1 MRLHG
6 FLELCMDA
14 LCAAMPLLADQCER
28 MNLGQLTSTALA
40 LCIALLAGCADD
52 SIPAPS
58 AGQVRKAAAV
68 QSNPASAAEGMDRA
82 AKAQNRNLRNGITTR
97 SLTGRAY
104 TFIDMG
110 GVPDG
115 DAASVVR
122 DLSSAALG
130 GEAKASYAIH
140 LKLREC
146 AGMMK
151 RFDKEG
157 ASAVRQATYENCR
170 SLSAEHYD
178 SASEWLSLAAEQGH
192 VGAQLL
198 YVSDPEATLGS
209 PADMLRDPD
218 AIKHYKATAMKY
230 LKAASS
236 DGSIDALIHLGD
248 AYRIG
253 VLADQDLVAAYAY
266 YQVAARVEPRFVSST
281 RMEEIRKR
289 LTPQELQHS
298 HTKGKMIH
306 DECCR

>member
-1 MRLHG
+1 
-6 FLELCMDA
+6 MDA
-14 LCAAMPLLADQCER
+14 ICAAMPLLADQRQCTKP
-28 MNLGQLTSTALA
+28 GQLTSKALA
-40 LCIALLAGCADD
+40 LCIALLAGCADE
-52 SIPAPS
+52 SVPAPS
-58 AGQVRKAAAV
+58 EGKIAKAAMV
-68 QSNPASAAEGMDRA
+68 QSDPPSVVEGMDRA
-82 AKAQNRNLRNGITTR
+82 TEARNRNLRNGITTR

-122 DLSSAALG
+122 DLSSAALA

-140 LKLREC
+140 LKLRQC

-151 RFDKEG
+151 RFDMEG
-157 ASAVRQATYENCR
+157 ASAVRQATYESCR

-178 SASEWLSLAAEQGH
+178 SASEWLTLAAEQGH

-209 PADMLRDPD
+209 QADMLRDPD
-218 AIKHYKATAMKY
+218 AVKQYKATAMKY
-230 LKAASS
+230 LKAASA
-236 DGSIDALIHLGD
+236 DGSIDALIQLGD

-266 YQVAARVEPRFVSST
+266 YQVAARIEPRFVSST

-289 LTPQELQHS
+289 LTPQELHHS
-298 HTKGKMIH
+298 HTKGMMIH